1 MLPILEW
8 YGPSDA
14 TAEECGHGKVI
25 PGHRHEARGRL
36 IDFYLI
42 NLPTMIS
49 KKGIFLKL
57 LCTSASLLQ

>member
-36 IDFYLI
+36 IDFYHIIVGRL
-42 NLPTMIS
+42 MW
-49 KKGIFLKL
+49 
-57 LCTSASLLQ
+57 